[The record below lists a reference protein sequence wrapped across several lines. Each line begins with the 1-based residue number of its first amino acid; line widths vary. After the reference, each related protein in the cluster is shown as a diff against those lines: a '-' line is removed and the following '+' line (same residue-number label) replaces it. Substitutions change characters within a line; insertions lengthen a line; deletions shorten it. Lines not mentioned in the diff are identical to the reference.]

1 MGMSFDLSGFDTIVV
16 LWAALAVPVF
26 IYSLVGTDHVG
37 RTGGNPRGPRVAA
50 RWGWVV
56 MELPALCVLPA
67 VY

>member
-1 MGMSFDLSGFDTIVV
+1 MSGFDTLVV
-16 LWAALAVPVF
+16 VWAALAVAVF

-37 RTGGNPRGPRVAA
+37 RTGGDPRGPHVAA
-50 RWGWVV
+50 RWGWVG